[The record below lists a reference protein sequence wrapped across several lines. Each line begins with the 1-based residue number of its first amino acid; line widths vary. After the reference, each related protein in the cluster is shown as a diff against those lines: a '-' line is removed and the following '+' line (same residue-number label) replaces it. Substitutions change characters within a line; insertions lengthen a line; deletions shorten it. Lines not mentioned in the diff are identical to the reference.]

1 MEHMEHS
8 LERVWNKINEL
19 SAEIGSVASRQR
31 ATDEIFRRQDIYC
44 TNEIKRW
51 DEMKTEIG
59 GLNER
64 LTRLEERMSAIL
76 SRLESMTTLPW
87 KLVGAM
93 AGAAAIMMAFFKV
106 ISSWIK
112 SGAN

>member
-1 MEHMEHS
+1 MEHS

-19 SAEIGSVASRQR
+19 SSEIGSVASRQR
-31 ATDEIFRRQDIYC
+31 ATDEIFRRQDMYC

-51 DEMKTEIG
+51 DEMRGEIG

-76 SRLESMTTLPW
+76 ARLEAMTTLPW
-87 KLVGAM
+87 KLVAAV
-93 AGAAAIMMAFFKV
+93 AGAATIMTMFFKL
-106 ISSWIK
+106 ISSWVK
-112 SGAN
+112 SGAD